1 MHLCAGEIWGINASH
16 PAWGEWIEIR
26 VDDEN
31 ALPVKGLTPHG
42 VSGLKLV
49 FVAFDFTSSTSHPAW
64 GEWIEIAPGRAKTRQ
79 GYSPT
84 SYGQQKYCAI
94 TAFVK
99 SHIKYLTNMNQC
111 AIIIAL

>member
-1 MHLCAGEIWGINASH
+1 MHLCAGEIWGINA
-16 PAWGEWIEIR
+16 
-26 VDDEN
+26 
-31 ALPVKGLTPHG
+31 
-42 VSGLKLV
+42 
-49 FVAFDFTSSTSHPAW
+49 SHPAW